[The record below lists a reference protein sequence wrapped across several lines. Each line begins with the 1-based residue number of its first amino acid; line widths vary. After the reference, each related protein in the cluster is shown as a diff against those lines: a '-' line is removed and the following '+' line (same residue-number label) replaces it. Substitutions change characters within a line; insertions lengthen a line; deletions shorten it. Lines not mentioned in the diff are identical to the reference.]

1 MKTILTLRGAGN
13 RGKSTTLGMLIE
25 LIKTA
30 YPSATFEEKAKF
42 KIDIT
47 IVITING
54 KKVGIETQGDPNSRL
69 GASLKHFIKI
79 GCTMIICASR
89 SYGSTVDLVN
99 AAAAS
104 GYRVKWFEK
113 TKSANARDQLAANR
127 EAAKE
132 VFNAFRAAIDA

>member
-30 YPSATFEEKAKF
+30 YPSATFEEAKF

-47 IVITING
+47 ILITING

-132 VFNAFRAAIDA
+132 VFNAFRAAINA

>member
-30 YPSATFEEKAKF
+30 YPSATFEEAKF

-69 GASLKHFIKI
+69 GASLQHFIKI
-79 GCTMIICASR
+79 GCTVIICASR

-113 TKSANARDQLAANR
+113 TKSTNARDQLAANR

-132 VFNAFRAAIDA
+132 VFNAFRAAINA